1 MATGGSRSESTGAHG
16 ELGNFAVT
24 LHPFDVA
31 QQADALHQALTMPQ
45 QQRTELLRA
54 AAEVVRHNDVQR
66 WLTIQLTDLASIA
79 TDTEHAATT
88 TSVSVPPRR

>member
-1 MATGGSRSESTGAHG
+1 
-16 ELGNFAVT
+16 
-24 LHPFDVA
+24 
-31 QQADALHQALTMPQ
+31 MPQ

-54 AAEVVRHNDVQR
+54 AAEAVRHNDVQR

-88 TSVSVPPRR
+88 TSVPDPPRR